1 MSQIQSQLKSI
12 QWLISDSA
20 DEDSEAETIN
30 TMESSLPDPDVTLD
44 DDLIKYYRWPEPC
57 PLSDGDGNTALW
69 LSNKFQCTVILQYT
83 VYELFEWLGNC
94 LNWLGGSAMNP
105 TVQAAILYNTSL
117 VVVPWSSVEFASRTT
132 NCSGHHHVQLVRIV
146 E

>member
-1 MSQIQSQLKSI
+1 
-12 QWLISDSA
+12 
-20 DEDSEAETIN
+20 
-30 TMESSLPDPDVTLD
+30 MESSLPDPDVTLD

-83 VYELFEWLGNC
+83 VYELFAWLGNC
-94 LNWLGGSAMNP
+94 LNWLGGSAVNP
-105 TVQAAILYNTSL
+105 PVQAAILYNTSL